1 MNIIELPVSEN
12 MTVEQC
18 LDHVKRKTLKQV
30 LVIGIDENNKLI
42 TRSSKMVISEAVYLL
57 ELAKYGL
64 LPEAFGWFPEK
75 IHTGID
81 AIILGMHAKK
91 DNLELLKAQELG
103 LKVYS
108 YPEYIYEQSK
118 DKIRVVQIPY
128 PVYIP
133 VRPRKPGKSKGGSGG
148 SRATEID

>member
-42 TRSSKMVISEAVYLL
+42 TRSSKMVISEAVYIL

-64 LPEAFGWFPEK
+64 LEVG
-75 IHTGID
+75 
-81 AIILGMHAKK
+81 
-91 DNLELLKAQELG
+91 N
-103 LKVYS
+103 
-108 YPEYIYEQSK
+108 
-118 DKIRVVQIPY
+118 DK
-128 PVYIP
+128 
-133 VRPRKPGKSKGGSGG
+133 
-148 SRATEID
+148 